1 MIVCARSGSG
11 KTMATNL
18 WLGRIM
24 PMGATGGVIDRA
36 GHYETL
42 AKLVPGAIAVN
53 LGTNPGFDENRQRL
67 DPWTMPAEDRPA
79 AVNPW
84 DVEDPRELPTEKLQY
99 LLALHSFFLG
109 TQTPGRHLRPHPHRR
124 VAALAR
130 DPRGVHPLRDQRR
143 DPA

>member
-1 MIVCARSGSG
+1 
-11 KTMATNL
+11 
-18 WLGRIM
+18 
-24 PMGATGGVIDRA
+24 MGATGGVIDRA

-67 DPWTMPAEDRPA
+67 DPWHMAPEDRPA

-84 DVEDPRELPTEKLQY
+84 DVEDARELPTEKLQY

-109 TQTPGRHLRPHPHRR
+109 TQTQDGTYDLTPTDESLLSRARSARCTSAARSAARPR
-124 VAALAR
+124 VS
-130 DPRGVHPLRDQRR
+130 
-143 DPA
+143 